1 MLITAAFV
9 IIFID
14 KKLDALT
21 FLTRF
26 LDFSLVLQNIS
37 TCFLAEIRKGDIKV
51 ANNGDGFILRDSL
64 LLIYI
69 TWR

>member
-1 MLITAAFV
+1 MTAAFD

-14 KKLDALT
+14 KKLGALT

-26 LDFSLVLQNIS
+26 LDFSLVLKNIS
-37 TCFLAEIRKGDIKV
+37 TCFLEEIRKGDRKV

-69 TWR
+69 TWS

>member
-1 MLITAAFV
+1 MTAAFD

-26 LDFSLVLQNIS
+26 LDFSLVLKNII
-37 TCFLAEIRKGDIKV
+37 TCFLEVIRKGDRKV

-69 TWR
+69 TWH